1 MCKKAE
7 VGANVLDG
15 FEAYTSKDEMDPT
28 ASLAPIGSLVAALEH
43 CQGEDRT
50 IKQPRFITYRNNLN
64 KIMDMSTSSGGKER
78 KVNEDEEF
86 CSISSMMLSDK
97 RLVIAAE
104 IDCCG
109 ATQGSICLRTLQVI
123 GILDLIVFGGHSED
137 RMCVSERKFQAQ
149 KLQSFRSRRFLIICR
164 KHWSP
169 VVCLNFTKMLL
180 DWICAQVEE
189 GCVHLPRQQVVENA
203 LSSEPSF
210 LLAQN

>member
-64 KIMDMSTSSGGKER
+64 KIMDMSCRTSSGGKER

-109 ATQGSICLRTLQVI
+109 ATQGSYVRFGTIISTTKAAELQVKEI
-123 GILDLIVFGGHSED
+123 PNY
-137 RMCVSERKFQAQ
+137 R
-149 KLQSFRSRRFLIICR
+149 R

-180 DWICAQVEE
+180 DWICAQAEE